1 MPKAPT
7 LQAIIQDLEGQR
19 SQSKPIAFILA
30 GHNGSGKSTLWND
43 RLAPV
48 LRRPLINADRLI
60 TSILP
65 APIDKAGRLVPW
77 AAQLRDQDERWQ
89 RLAQDGVASFLG
101 LVTDQK
107 MSFGYE
113 TVFSHWKELP
123 GGKVESKVDLI
134 TNLQKEGY
142 YVVLLFVGMVS
153 AQLSIA
159 RVDTRKRQGG
169 HTVEVSKLI
178 SRFPRTQKA
187 VGHAA
192 GVADMTIMF
201 DNSATFEKAFRL
213 VRVQHKKR
221 VRYDCRDPQY
231 AVEEDLLQLANRW
244 LEPVIGKWL
253 ALSSRKSVPRDRN

>member
-7 LQAIIQDLEGQR
+7 LPTIIRDLDGQR
-19 SQSKPIAFILA
+19 GQAKPIAFILA
-30 GHNGSGKSTLWND
+30 GHNGSGKSTLWNE
-43 RLAPV
+43 RLAPF
-48 LRRPLINADRLI
+48 LQRPLINADRLI

-65 APIDKAGRLVPW
+65 APDSSGHLVTW
-77 AAQLRDQDERWQ
+77 AAKLRDDDERWQ

-113 TVFSHWKELP
+113 TVFSHWKELAD
-123 GGKVESKVDLI
+123 GQVESKVDLI
-134 TNLQKEGY
+134 KNLQKEGY
-142 YVVLLFVGMVS
+142 YVVLLFVGLVS
-153 AQLSIA
+153 AQLSIG

-169 HTVEVSKLI
+169 HTVEVDKLL

-192 GVADMTIMF
+192 GIADMTIMF
-201 DNSATFEKAFRL
+201 DNSATPDKAFRL

-231 AVEEDLLQLANRW
+231 ALDEDLFQIAKRW
-244 LEPVIGKWL
+244 LDPVVGPWV
-253 ALSSRKSVPRDRN
+253 SRTSRPPPSRA